1 MALPTDYFVDPTGG
15 TDDTT
20 GDRGSVIGNP
30 WKSVQFAMDDIT
42 RNSSNGDRV
51 NVKAGGTD
59 TLSAALDFTTYG
71 APTGTALFVLQGY
84 TSTQGDGGVGDIDG
98 GGNSIISS
106 SRNGV
111 HFIDMELHNSAA
123 NLLISMGN
131 FNSLIRCELH
141 DSDAA
146 GVAPTTGFLAVGCH
160 FHDING
166 KAIEVTRGAILYNHF
181 KDGATQ
187 QFDGG
192 AAEPAVSCK
201 ADDVV
206 AHNIF
211 DLLGNSY
218 GITTTTGANGVVI
231 LNNTIYHP
239 GGGSSNSGIIAGATS
254 SSCVLNNYVEGMAA
268 SGIALNSGHVVIL
281 GHNAAFNN
289 GTDFNFNGDITL
301 NLGNNT
307 VLAASGLTDPSN
319 GDFSP
324 TNETGMQSGG
334 YLEELKSLTTTAA
347 SIDIGAVQAVIAAGG
362 GGFFGR
368 GIPLGF

>member
-1 MALPTDYFVDPTGG
+1 MALPTDFYVDPTAG

-20 GDRGSVIGNP
+20 GDRGSVVGNP
-30 WKSVQFAMDDIT
+30 WKSVQFAMDNIT
-42 RNSSNGDRV
+42 RNTSSGDRV

-59 TLSAALDFTTYG
+59 TLSAALDFSTYG
-71 APTGTALFVLQGY
+71 TPTGTALFVLQGY

-98 GGNSIISS
+98 GGNSIISVAK
-106 SRNGV
+106 NGT

-123 NLLISMGN
+123 NLLISLGS

-146 GVAPTTGFLAVGCH
+146 GVVPSTGFLAVGCY
-160 FHDING
+160 FHDINDTAV
-166 KAIEVTRGAILYNHF
+166 KMTRGVTVFCHF
-181 KDGATQ
+181 KDGDTQ

-192 AAEPAVSCK
+192 AAQPAVSCQ

-218 GITTTTGANGVVI
+218 GITTTTGANGVII

-239 GGGSSNSGIIAGATS
+239 GGGSTNSGILATATS
-254 SSCVLNNYVEGMAA
+254 SSCVLNNYIEGMAA

-289 GTDFNFNGDITL
+289 GTNFNFNGDITL

-324 TNETGMQSGG
+324 TTEAGMQSGG
-334 YLEELKSLTTTAA
+334 YLEELKALTTTAA
-347 SIDIGAVQAVIAAGG
+347 SIDVGAVQAVISTG
-362 GGFFGR
+362 GGFFR
-368 GIPLGF
+368 SGIPFGF

>member
-20 GDRGSVIGNP
+20 GDRGSVVGNP
-30 WKSVQFAMDDIT
+30 WKSVQFAMDNIT
-42 RNSSNGDRV
+42 RDTSNGDRV

-71 APTGTALFVLQGY
+71 TPTGTALFVLQGY

-98 GGNSIISS
+98 GGNSIISVAK
-106 SRNGV
+106 NGV

-123 NLLISMGN
+123 NPLINMAS

-146 GVAPTTGFLAVGCH
+146 GVTPTTGFLAVGCH
-160 FHDING
+160 FHDIDG
-166 KAIEVTRGAILYNHF
+166 TAVKMTRGATIFCHF
-181 KDGATQ
+181 TDGATQ
-187 QFDGG
+187 KFDGG
-192 AAEPAVSCK
+192 AALPAISCQ

-206 AHNIF
+206 AYNIF

-218 GITTTTGANGVVI
+218 GITTTPGANGVVI

-239 GGGSSNSGIIAGATS
+239 GGGSSNSGIIPEATS
-254 SSCVLNNYVEGMAA
+254 SSCILNNYIEGMAA
-268 SGIALNSGHVVIL
+268 SGIALNSGHPVIL

-307 VLAASGLTDPSN
+307 SLAASGLTDPSN

-347 SIDIGAVQAVIAAGG
+347 SIDMGAIQAVISTG
-362 GGFFGR
+362 GGFFR
-368 GIPLGF
+368 SGIPFGF